1 MKISKDDIESIAHLA
16 RLEVTDDRKDKM
28 AEQISHILQYI
39 DTLKEADVEGVKL
52 FSDAAFQTNVLRED
66 KMEPSCG
73 PGVTLANAPE
83 REDDFYIVPNVV
95 K

>member
-1 MKISKDDIESIAHLA
+1 MKISRNDVEKMAHLA
-16 RLEVTDDRKDKM
+16 RLEVDDDRKEQM
-28 AEQISHILQYI
+28 ARQISHILQYI

-66 KMEPSCG
+66 KMAVSGGPSI
-73 PGVTLANAPE
+73 TLANAPL
-83 REDDFYIVPNVV
+83 REDDFFIVPNVV